1 MATERNYRFYISRE
15 KVKRTFLNIG
25 STVTADD
32 TKISDLIEMVSLAIE
47 EQLGVVFYPVTK
59 ARHFDHPSP
68 DNVLKLDEWL
78 VSVDTFTTQNTE
90 VSVTSGQYYPMCG
103 NSYIGPPYDRIVMK
117 TDGTRPNL
125 LYSGTMQQ
133 ANAITGKWGW
143 RDEYGATGAT
153 VLNDPS
159 LTAAGTSL
167 TVLAGKLETHQMLLI
182 GTEQIYVSAF
192 TAGSP
197 NDTVTI
203 VRAQNGTTAAIHLK
217 DVAVYRQ
224 LVPFD
229 IEELCGILV
238 ARLFHR
244 GTTAWAD
251 RTGTPES
258 GLTYIKAMVAEAQQI
273 VEKYSAPRRY
283 SNG

>member
-15 KVKRTFLNIG
+15 KAKRSFLNIA
-25 STVTADD
+25 STVTAQDAKVD
-32 TKISDLIEMVSLAIE
+32 DLIEMVSLAIE
-47 EQLGVVFYPVTK
+47 EELRCVFYPITK
-59 ARHFDHPSP
+59 TLYFDHPDPS
-68 DNVLKLDEWL
+68 NVLKLDEWL
-78 VSVDTFTTQNTE
+78 VSVDSFTTQNTDVE
-90 VSVTSGQYYPMCG
+90 VTSGQYFLMCG
-103 NSYIGPPYDRIVMK
+103 DSYVGPPYDRLVMAS
-117 TDGTRPNL
+117 DGTRPNL
-125 LYSGTMQQ
+125 LYSGTVQR

-143 RDEYGATGAT
+143 RDEYEATGAT

-159 LTAAGTSL
+159 LLAAGTSL
-167 TVLAGKLETHQMLLI
+167 TVLTGKLETHQMLLI
-182 GTEQIYVSAF
+182 GTEQLYVSSI

-217 DVAVYRQ
+217 DVTIYRQ
-224 LVPFD
+224 LAPFD

-258 GLTYIKAMVAEAQQI
+258 GLTYIQAMVAEARHI
-273 VEKYSAPRRY
+273 VEKYGAPRRY
-283 SNG
+283 A